1 MCVYMCMCM
10 CMCACICMCVHA
22 YMCVWVGVC
31 TYVCVSMCTC
41 VYLCVYACN
50 IISGNDVTTEKD
62 SMVDTAVLMDP
73 PNSGKLPKTASFS
86 DEGTL

>member
-1 MCVYMCMCM
+1 M
-10 CMCACICMCVHA
+10 
-22 YMCVWVGVC
+22 
-31 TYVCVSMCTC
+31 YVCVSMCIC
-41 VYLCVYACN
+41 VCCVCVHACN
-50 IISGNDVTTEKD
+50 IISGNDVATEKD

>member
-1 MCVYMCMCM
+1 
-10 CMCACICMCVHA
+10 MCVHVYVYVHVCLHTCA
-22 YMCVWVGVC
+22 CVWVGVC

>member
-1 MCVYMCMCM
+1 
-10 CMCACICMCVHA
+10 MCVHA
-22 YMCVWVGVC
+22 YMCECVGGC
-31 TYVCVSMCTC
+31 MYVCVSTC
-41 VYLCVYACN
+41 ICVCCVCVHACN
-50 IISGNDVTTEKD
+50 ISGNDVATEKD